1 MIKAVD
7 LTKNFGSYAA
17 LDNVN
22 FEIKDGSIYGL
33 VGSNGSGKST
43 LLRVIA
49 GVYLTDGG
57 NIIVDGMSTWNNPEL
72 KGKIFFL
79 ADTPH
84 FFKGACLKEMAD
96 FYEGMYPNF
105 SRQRYDYL
113 TSVFP
118 ISTTDKIDNMS
129 KGMQR
134 QAALMLAL
142 STCPKYLLLDEAF
155 DGLDPVMRG
164 VLKSLL
170 LDGIE
175 KTGMTAII
183 ASHNLRELEDLCDH
197 VGLLHK
203 GKVIFSNNLEELRGN
218 IHKVQAAFK
227 VLPPEIKFDGL
238 NILKAEKTGSLVSM
252 VIRGEEEE
260 IMEKINSL
268 NPIFA
273 ETVEPT
279 LEEIFIYE
287 LEVEGYDIKNIL
299 K

>member
-1 MIKAVD
+1 MIKAVN
-7 LTKNFGSYAA
+7 LTKKFGDYAA
-17 LDNVN
+17 LDSVN

-49 GVYLTDGG
+49 GVYFPDGG
-57 NIIVDGMSTWNNPEL
+57 DIIVDSMSTWNNPEL
-72 KGKIFFL
+72 KSKIFFL
-79 ADTPH
+79 ADTPY
-84 FFKGACLKEMAD
+84 FFKHSNLAEMAD
-96 FYEGMYPNF
+96 FYQGMYPDF
-105 SRQRYDYL
+105 SRERYDYL

-118 ISTTDKIDNMS
+118 ISTKDKIDNMS

-175 KTGMTAII
+175 NTGMTAII

-203 GKVIFSNNLEELRGN
+203 GNIIFSDNLETLRGG

-227 VLPPEIKFDGL
+227 VLPPEIKFHGL
-238 NILKAEKTGSLVSM
+238 NILKVEKTGSLLQM
-252 VIRGEEEE
+252 VIRGEEDE
-260 IMEKINSL
+260 ILEKINSL
-268 NPIFA
+268 KPIFA